1 MHMKS
6 IMGKIQNKMYKE
18 TNGTLEKRFSKTSKK
33 MDSHQKNRLLI
44 QNNKNQCII
53 FCKIWITEA

>member
-33 MDSHQKNRLLI
+33 KIDSHQKNRLLI
-44 QNNKNQCII
+44 
-53 FCKIWITEA
+53 

>member
-1 MHMKS
+1 MKS

-33 MDSHQKNRLLI
+33 NRFTPKKQTFNL
-44 QNNKNQCII
+44 K
-53 FCKIWITEA
+53 